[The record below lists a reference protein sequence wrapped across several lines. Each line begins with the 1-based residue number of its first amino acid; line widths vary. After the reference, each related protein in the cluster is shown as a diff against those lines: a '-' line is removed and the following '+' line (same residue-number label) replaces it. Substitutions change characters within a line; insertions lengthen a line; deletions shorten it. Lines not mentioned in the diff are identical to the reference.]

1 MAHVLIVDDSESER
15 RVLTF
20 LLENNG
26 YRVTGAGSGEDG
38 LEAARRDKPDVVI
51 SDVVMKDMDGFVFC
65 HTWMKDAELR
75 SVPFMFYTGYLTSR
89 QDERVGFGLGAAR
102 YLLKPLEASALLFEI
117 AAVLKERTGRPSPK
131 S

>member
-1 MAHVLIVDDSESER
+1 MAHVLIVDDTETDR
-15 RVLTF
+15 RTLTF

-26 YRVTGAGSGEDG
+26 YRVTSASNGAEG
-38 LEAARRDKPDVVI
+38 LAAARRDKPDVVI

-65 HTWMKDAELR
+65 HAWMQDAELR
-75 SVPFMFYTGYLTSR
+75 SVPFIFYTGYLTSR

-102 YLLKPLEASALLFEI
+102 YLVKPLEASALLYELS
-117 AAVLKERTGRPSPK
+117 AVLKQRAGNRSSK